1 MLTFAVFHSSYNFL
15 RDSNA
20 NTIRGLIWRGTSFIC
35 WLMTAIM
42 FIPVI
47 RTFTNVYRCVD
58 VPVLGAVLQAD
69 NTIQCWN
76 ASHLMYTIPAAV
88 GLLLFIF
95 ISIRL
100 IRVLNDLSRVA
111 VFFWVNWR
119 FDEPDVTKVHIAS
132 KRSSAYT
139 ITQSLAAVV
148 LLALSI
154 FGQDQTPLAV
164 SATFL
169 GITSFLIVTGFIW
182 LPYWRY
188 DSIAA
193 LLIVFDVGWK
203 YLI

>member
-1 MLTFAVFHSSYNFL
+1 MLTFALFHSSYNFL
-15 RDSNA
+15 RDGTA
-20 NTIRGLIWRGTSFIC
+20 NTVRGLIWRGTSFIC

-76 ASHLMYTIPAAV
+76 AAHLMYTIPAAV

-111 VFFWVNWR
+111 VFFWVNWQ
-119 FDEPDVTKVHIAS
+119 FDEPDVSKVHLAS

-193 LLIVFDVGWK
+193 LFIIFKLAGYI
-203 YLI
+203 